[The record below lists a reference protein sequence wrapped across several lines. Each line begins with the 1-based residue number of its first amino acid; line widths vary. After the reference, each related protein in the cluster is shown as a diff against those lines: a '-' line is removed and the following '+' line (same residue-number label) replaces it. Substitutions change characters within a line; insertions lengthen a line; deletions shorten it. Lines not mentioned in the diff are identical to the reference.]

1 VALWPENWPA
11 WLLFSEMRGQW
22 RTAPMGG
29 ALALDYTP
37 LFLRMQR
44 LGLTDPEW
52 EELYQDVRALEAAA
66 LEQMKKNG

>member
-1 VALWPENWPA
+1 
-11 WLLFSEMRGQW
+11 MRGQW

-66 LEQMKKNG
+66 LEQMKQNA